1 MFVWVTCDLTRR
13 THPCKHCLLE
23 ISVFLRNLVKSRRH
37 ILITL
42 TSRTKET
49 GWMWWWRWNNSTLFL
64 ESPKLLFQ
72 SSESELRPHSKNH
85 YGSSHRN
92 HEKEHSYRLR
102 STSSSFLW
110 KRSVSK
116 RQELLGSVLHSIT
129 TKLLLIIRNW
139 SIFKAFGLR
148 KCHIMFVQG
157 RLRNFLKSV
166 LYAQSLFFFYL
177 KVWCIIVFWTFS
189 LRSLSSLLK
198 RFIGGGGRG
207 YALKSSWYIR
217 CDPLPSQDFSYK
229 AKLAKRD
236 SRKKR
241 RND

>member
-64 ESPKLLFQ
+64 ASPKLLFQ

-85 YGSSHRN
+85 SGSPHRK
-92 HEKEHSYRLR
+92 HKKERSYRLR
-102 STSSSFLW
+102 SPSSSFFW

-116 RQELLGSVLHSIT
+116 RQELLGSVLQSIT

-157 RLRNFLKSV
+157 RQRNFPKSV
-166 LYAQSLFFFYL
+166 LYVQSLFFFVSKSVMHYWFL
-177 KVWCIIVFWTFS
+177 DVLVAITVVVAKAFYW
-189 LRSLSSLLK
+189 
-198 RFIGGGGRG
+198 RG
-207 YALKSSWYIR
+207 EGVGTR
-217 CDPLPSQDFSYK
+217 
-229 AKLAKRD
+229 
-236 SRKKR
+236 
-241 RND
+241 